1 MSRSVLVIA
10 GEISGDMHAARVVEA
25 VRSRRPDVR
34 FWGIGGDELEAAGME
49 VPYHVREMAVMGLTE
64 VLQRYF
70 FFRKVFHRMQAL
82 ARERRPD
89 AVWLVDYPG
98 FNLPFARKMKKLG
111 IKVLYYICPQVWAW
125 RRSRIRRMARDVDRL
140 LVIFPFEVDVF
151 AGTGLRVDFVG
162 HPLVEEAQRVL
173 DGTEADLPWPGEE
186 RVALLPGSR
195 VQEVERILPVMLEA
209 AKRLEM
215 KRNNMGFMIAAPSS
229 RIAEVASHIVE
240 ASGDKPERTEVVV
253 GRTREALKQARA
265 AMVASGTATIETALM
280 RCPMIVVYKTAALTY
295 WFGRRLVCVPDIGMV
310 NVVAGKRI
318 CPEFIQEQAQPD
330 KMAEAMEVILDG
342 TPERDLMVRELE
354 SVARALGEGGSAE
367 RAAEIMLEEISA
379 PAVDLGR

>member
-1 MSRSVLVIA
+1 MSKSVLVIA

-25 VRSRRPDVR
+25 VRSRQPDVR
-34 FWGIGGDELEAAGME
+34 FWGIGGDELEKAGME
-49 VPYHVREMAVMGLTE
+49 VLYHVRDMAVMGLTE

-98 FNLPFARKMKKLG
+98 FNLPFARKMNRLG
-111 IKVLYYICPQVWAW
+111 IKVLYYVCPQVWAW

-140 LVIFPFEVDVF
+140 LVIFPFEVEVF
-151 AGTGLRVDFVG
+151 SGTGLRVDFVG
-162 HPLVEEAQRVL
+162 HPLVEETRHVWN
-173 DGTEADLPWPGEE
+173 GMEADLPWPGEE

-209 AKRLEM
+209 ARRLERM
-215 KRNNMGFMIAAPSS
+215 RKDMGFLIAAPSS
-229 RIAEVASHIVE
+229 KIAEVASHRVQS
-240 ASGDKPERTEVVV
+240 SGVKPERIEIVV

-318 CPEFIQEQAQPD
+318 CPEFVQQEAQPE
-330 KMAEAMEVILDG
+330 KMAEAMEAILDD
-342 TPERDLMVRELE
+342 TPERTLMVKELE
-354 SVARALGEGGSAE
+354 SVAKELGEGGSAG
-367 RAAEIMLEEISA
+367 RAAEILLEEIST
-379 PAVDLGR
+379 

>member
-1 MSRSVLVIA
+1 MSKSVLVIA

-25 VRSRRPDVR
+25 VRSRQPDVR
-34 FWGIGGDELEAAGME
+34 FWGIGGDELEKAGME
-49 VPYHVREMAVMGLTE
+49 VLYHVRDMAVMGLTE

-98 FNLPFARKMKKLG
+98 FNLPFARKMNRLG
-111 IKVLYYICPQVWAW
+111 IKVLYYVCPQVWAW

-140 LVIFPFEVDVF
+140 LVIFPFEVEVF
-151 AGTGLRVDFVG
+151 SGTGLRVDFVG
-162 HPLVEEAQRVL
+162 HPLVEETQHVWH
-173 DGTEADLPWPGEE
+173 GMEADLPWPGEE

-209 AKRLEM
+209 ARRLERM
-215 KRNNMGFMIAAPSS
+215 RKDMGFLIAAPSS
-229 RIAEVASHIVE
+229 KIAEVASHRVQS
-240 ASGDKPERTEVVV
+240 SGVKPERIEIVV

-318 CPEFIQEQAQPD
+318 CPEFVQQEAQPE
-330 KMAEAMEVILDG
+330 KMAEAMEAILDD
-342 TPERDLMVRELE
+342 TPERTLMVKELE
-354 SVARALGEGGSAE
+354 SVAKELGEGGSAG
-367 RAAEIMLEEISA
+367 RAAEILLEEIST
-379 PAVDLGR
+379 

>member
-1 MSRSVLVIA
+1 MSKSVLVIA

-25 VRSRRPDVR
+25 VRSRQPDVR
-34 FWGIGGDELEAAGME
+34 FWGIGGDELEKAGME
-49 VPYHVREMAVMGLTE
+49 VLYHVRDMAVMGLTE

-98 FNLPFARKMKKLG
+98 FNLPFARKMNRLG
-111 IKVLYYICPQVWAW
+111 IKVLYYVCPQVWAW

-140 LVIFPFEVDVF
+140 LVIFPFEVEVF
-151 AGTGLRVDFVG
+151 SGTGLRVDFVG
-162 HPLVEEAQRVL
+162 HPLVEETRHVWN
-173 DGTEADLPWPGEE
+173 GMEADLPWPGEE

-209 AKRLEM
+209 ARRLERM
-215 KRNNMGFMIAAPSS
+215 RKDMGFLIAAPSS
-229 RIAEVASHIVE
+229 KIAEVASHRVQS
-240 ASGDKPERTEVVV
+240 SGVKPERIEIVV

-318 CPEFIQEQAQPD
+318 CPEFVQQEAQPE
-330 KMAEAMEVILDG
+330 KMAEAMEAILDD
-342 TPERDLMVRELE
+342 TPERALMVKELE
-354 SVARALGEGGSAE
+354 SVAKELGEGGSAG
-367 RAAEIMLEEISA
+367 RAAEILLEEIST
-379 PAVDLGR
+379 